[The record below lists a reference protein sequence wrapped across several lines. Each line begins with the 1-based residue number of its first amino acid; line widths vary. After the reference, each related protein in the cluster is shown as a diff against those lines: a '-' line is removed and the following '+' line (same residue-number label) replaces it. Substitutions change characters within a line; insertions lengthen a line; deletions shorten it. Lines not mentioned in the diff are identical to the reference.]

1 MGIDLHFGNH
11 FVSFHLPILALGV
24 VIVIAV
30 YGAWKLYLIVASA
43 VRG

>member
-24 VIVIAV
+24 LIVVGV
-30 YGAWKLYLIVASA
+30 YGAWKLYLTVVGAL
-43 VRG
+43 RG